1 VRILHF
7 EAGRQKGDVVC
18 PTSCGVSQS
27 LDKDGGCRVAA
38 RSEER
43 SFGSGGGSGWV
54 EKGLSREVRL
64 FCRQRQTG
72 NVMQGLT
79 CTSP

>member
-43 SFGSGGGSGWV
+43 GAKFWFWRRKWVGG
-54 EKGLSREVRL
+54 KGFVPRGATLL
-64 FCRQRQTG
+64 
-72 NVMQGLT
+72 
-79 CTSP
+79 